1 MCFRSWLELTHEAEA
16 AGTRARAT
24 VVVFCE
30 GVVGVEGGG
39 EEGGEGGEGEGG
51 EEVGEAW
58 EGGEGEGG
66 ELVGGVWVREGDVRE
81 EGSRSMHHS
90 QSCGCEEAYK
100 AQT

>member
-1 MCFRSWLELTHEAEA
+1 MCFRSLLALTHEADA
-16 AGTRARAT
+16 AGTRAGAT
-24 VVVFCE
+24 VIVFCE

-66 ELVGGVWVREGDVRE
+66 ELVGGGREMTNGGPSMQHVR
-81 EGSRSMHHS
+81 
-90 QSCGCEEAYK
+90 SCGCEEAYK
-100 AQT
+100 ARA